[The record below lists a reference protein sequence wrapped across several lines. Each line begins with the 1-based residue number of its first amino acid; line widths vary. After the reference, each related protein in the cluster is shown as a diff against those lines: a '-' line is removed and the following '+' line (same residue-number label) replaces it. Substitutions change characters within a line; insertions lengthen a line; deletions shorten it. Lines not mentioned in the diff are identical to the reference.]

1 LVDADVLL
9 NSTISPCALSWRTD
23 GGDID
28 VQTVLLHELGHAL
41 GFGHSPDPSS
51 IMFFEYEGVRR
62 ALDVIDVDGLVFL
75 YPAHTSNA
83 VTPRSASV
91 PFRLVAALGDL
102 APGGGFFQ
110 PGIEFEVGDLN
121 TRGDASFASETLV
134 GLPTGEGLFVASPH
148 ETSQLERTSLPA
160 PGGGVFG
167 AGVVGRVALND
178 SGDAAFASYL
188 APFNLPI
195 GVNAG
200 AYRWNS
206 SNSQL
211 SAVAVPGFTSAPSG
225 GVFEGTFGAAIG
237 SDGSIAFG
245 GIIDTTAG
253 ISGRLGMGVFQ
264 ATGTGAISTVVAP
277 GTPAPNGG
285 AFDFAGHPTIGGAGD
300 IGFDGH
306 VRGRPCGVL
315 TPQSVSIQC
324 RDEAY
329 VKRHASGIERIAGSG
344 DAAPGGGTFTSAFN
358 PIPNAR
364 GDVLFAGDLT
374 PAPRVLRSIGLFLSS
389 GGSLSVVV
397 RPGDALPGG
406 GNFVTTGF
414 GSPQFSLNDRG
425 EVAFAATLDTD
436 DDGDGILDTGVYV
449 WSAGALQL
457 IARTGTVVPDIGTIA
472 HIQSPQSIGG
482 RLPFGGAVLNSRG
495 DVLFEATLTDGLGV
509 LLVAQR

>member
-1 LVDADVLL
+1 
-9 NSTISPCALSWRTD
+9 
-23 GGDID
+23 
-28 VQTVLLHELGHAL
+28 
-41 GFGHSPDPSS
+41 
-51 IMFFEYEGVRR
+51 MFAFYEGARR
-62 ALDVIDVDGLVFL
+62 ALDVIDVDGLIFL

-102 APGGGFFQ
+102 APGGFFFQ
-110 PGIEFEVGDLN
+110 PGVEFEVGDLN
-121 TRGDASFASETLV
+121 SRGDASFASETSLSN
-134 GLPTGEGLFVASPH
+134 GRPTGEGLFVASPH
-148 ETSQLERTSLPA
+148 ETSQLERSGLPA
-160 PGGGVFG
+160 PGGGVFD
-167 AGVVGRVALND
+167 AGVLGRVALID
-178 SGDAAFASYL
+178 SGDAAFTSYL
-188 APFNLPI
+188 APFNLPL
-195 GVNAG
+195 GVNVG

-211 SAVAVPGFTSAPSG
+211 SAVVVPGFTSAPTG
-225 GVFEGTFGAAIG
+225 GVFEGTLGAAVAG
-237 SDGSIAFG
+237 DGSIAFA

-253 ISGRLGMGVFQ
+253 ISGSLGMGVFQ
-264 ATGTGAISTVVAP
+264 ATPTGAISTVVVP
-277 GTPAPNGG
+277 GTPAPGGG
-285 AFDFAGHPTIGGAGD
+285 AFDFAGRPTIGGAGD

-306 VRGRPCGVL
+306 VRGRPCRVL
-315 TPQSVSIQC
+315 TPQSVNISC

-329 VKRHASGIERIAGSG
+329 VKRHAGGIERIAGGG
-344 DAAPGGGTFTSAFN
+344 DAAPGGGIFDSAFN

-364 GDVLFAGDLT
+364 GDVLFAVDLT

-389 GGSLSVVV
+389 GGSLSVVI

-406 GNFVTTGF
+406 GNFVTTGWF
-414 GSPQFSLNDRG
+414 GVGTSAQFSFNDRG
-425 EVAFAATLDTD
+425 EVAFSATLDTD

-472 HIQSPQSIGG
+472 HIQSPQSIGS